1 MSGINQK
8 DGKLSNS
15 DETTATKKRRKRS
28 ISEKQRIIEASF
40 KPGASVRALAEAHGL
55 HPTQLYKWRRRYGRK
70 LEGKSGAALLPVHVA
85 DESEHSQPARKA
97 SKKPETPA
105 LAIIHLEFGHA
116 RVRIE
121 SADCAT
127 VLAVVERLAR

>member
-8 DGKLSNS
+8 QDKLSDS
-15 DETTATKKRRKRS
+15 DETTAAEKRRKRS
-28 ISEKQRIIEASF
+28 ASEKQRIIEASI
-40 KPGASVRALAEAHGL
+40 KPGASVRAVAEAHGL
-55 HPTQLYKWRRRYGRK
+55 HPSQLYKWRRK
-70 LEGKSGAALLPVHVA
+70 LKGKLGAALLPVCVA
-85 DESEHSQPARKA
+85 DESVEHSRPVRKA
-97 SKKPETPA
+97 FKKPEATA
-105 LAIIHLEFGHA
+105 SVIIHLEFSHA